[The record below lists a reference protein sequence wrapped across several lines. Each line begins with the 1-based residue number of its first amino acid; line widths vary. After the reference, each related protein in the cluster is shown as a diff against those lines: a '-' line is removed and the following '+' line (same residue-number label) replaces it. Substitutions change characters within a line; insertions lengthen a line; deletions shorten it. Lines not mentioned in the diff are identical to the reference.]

1 MEVIQLNQNMSK
13 SQSKSIENT
22 FNKERGKLFNF
33 IKSRVKDNDLA
44 EDLLQDVFY
53 QLISAYDTIESI
65 EKQTS
70 WLFTVARNKITDF
83 YRKKKPVRLSQTMD
97 GDETEV
103 YLENIMPD
111 LENLP
116 DAMYFRSIIWERLE
130 EALEDLPEKQREV
143 FIAHEFENKSF
154 KELSSELGVSV
165 NTLLTRKRYAILF
178 LREQLNDLY
187 EEINRY

>member
-1 MEVIQLNQNMSK
+1 MSK

-22 FNKERGKLFNF
+22 FNKERGRLFNF
-33 IKSRVKDNDLA
+33 IRSRVKDNELA

-53 QLISAYDTIESI
+53 QLISAYDSIESL

-83 YRKKKPVRLSQTMD
+83 YRKKKPVLLNQVMD
-97 GDETEV
+97 EEESEV

-116 DAMYFRSIIWERLE
+116 DAVYFKTLVWESVE
-130 EALEDLPEKQREV
+130 EALDQLPEKQREV

-154 KELSSELGVSV
+154 KEISEMTGVSV

-178 LREQLNDLY
+178 LRERLNDLY